1 MTDHSQCLPGSVL
14 FSLLTGFS
22 ESLGAR
28 FTGHGN
34 TASKPS
40 RVAMVLADLLSG
52 IDRQSVPE
60 ALTVFLKL

>member
-14 FSLLTGFS
+14 FSFLTGFS

-34 TASKPS
+34 TASKPP
-40 RVAMVLADLLSG
+40 RVAMVLADLL
-52 IDRQSVPE
+52 
-60 ALTVFLKL
+60 